1 MHLYITLELRRTSN
15 LFMRLL
21 ITIAITLLSV
31 SIIAQKS
38 VYTAPTPPKVDTTD
52 VPVDRVVVPE
62 VQDSSITI
70 VDSLTMMEPA
80 LTELSIRGK
89 VYSAL
94 ITEEGDTLI
103 MDVFNDISITS
114 MRSFDD
120 DADYKKYLKQRRYAS
135 KVYPYAREAIR
146 IFREVEWAE
155 ENLKKRDRKKRIKEL
170 EKELKAEF
178 EEPLTRLTK
187 LQGKIMIKM
196 IEQELDETMYNLI
209 KSVRGRFTAFYWH
222 NFSKL
227 YSYNLKEG
235 YHKGVYPILD
245 AVLSDFDVS
254 FRLQSEEDLKYLRKK
269 N

>member
-1 MHLYITLELRRTSN
+1 
-15 LFMRLL
+15 MRLL
-21 ITIAITLLSV
+21 LLITFILLSV
-31 SIIAQKS
+31 AIIAQQPFHMAVPDS
-38 VYTAPTPPKVDTTD
+38 LESDTIILPT
-52 VPVDRVVVPE
+52 E
-62 VQDSSITI
+62 ESSITEVKDSNVTI
-70 VDSLTMMEPA
+70 IDSLTMMEPA

-94 ITEEGDTLI
+94 VTEDGDTLI

-120 DADYKKYLKQRRYAS
+120 DADYRKYLIQRRYAS

-155 ENLKKRDRKKRIKEL
+155 ENLKKKDRKNRIKEL

-178 EEPLTRLTK
+178 EEPLSKLTK

-196 IEQELDETMYNLI
+196 IEQELEETMYNLI

-227 YSYNLKEG
+227 YSYDLKEG
-235 YHKGVYPILD
+235 YNKGVYPILD

-254 FRLQSEEDLKYLRKK
+254 FRMQSEEDLKYLKK
-269 N
+269 KD

>member
-1 MHLYITLELRRTSN
+1 
-15 LFMRLL
+15 MRLL
-21 ITIAITLLSV
+21 LSIAFTLLSV
-31 SIIAQKS
+31 AIIAQK
-38 VYTAPTPPKVDTTD
+38 TFHMAAPPQPEVDTID
-52 VPVDRVVVPE
+52 MPIERVE
-62 VQDSSITI
+62 ATERQDSNVTI
-70 VDSLTMMEPA
+70 IDSLTMMEPA
-80 LTELSIRGK
+80 LAELSIRGK

-135 KVYPYAREAIR
+135 KVYPYAKEAIR

-155 ENLKKRDRKKRIKEL
+155 ENLKKKERKKRIKEL

-178 EEPLTRLTK
+178 EVPLSKLTK

-227 YSYNLKEG
+227 YSYDLKEG
-235 YHKGVYPILD
+235 YNKGDYPILD

-254 FRLQSEEDLKYLRKK
+254 YRLQSEEDLKYLKTK
-269 N
+269 